1 MAFRPR
7 CGAKT
12 AVKSP
17 MHTTMIL
24 KFSISFAAGLLFS
37 GCASGPKPPDWQLEA
52 KGSMERSVAAYMEG
66 DRRVETAELQR
77 ARAKL
82 SRTGRADLLGTAE
95 LLHCATRVASAVFEP
110 CTAFEALRPDAT
122 APQRAYADYLR
133 GQPQPQDAAL
143 LPEAQRGVAA
153 GNAAAALGQKDP
165 LSQLVAAGVLLQAG
179 KGSNALSEAAVST
192 ASAQGWRRPLL
203 AWLGLQLKQAEQGG
217 QTAEMTRLQRR
228 IALIE
233 GPKVA
238 QPKALP

>member
-1 MAFRPR
+1 MKAFFAWSAA
-7 CGAKT
+7 CVVCFLT
-12 AVKSP
+12 A
-17 MHTTMIL
+17 
-24 KFSISFAAGLLFS
+24 
-37 GCASGPKPPDWQLEA
+37 CASGPPTPDWQLEA
-52 KGSMERSVAAYMEG
+52 KSAMDRAVAAYLEG
-66 DRRVETAELQR
+66 DSRVEQAEITR
-77 ARAKL
+77 ARAAL
-82 SRTGRADLLGTAE
+82 ARTGRPDLLANAE
-95 LLHCATRVASAVFEP
+95 LLRCATRVASGVFEP
-110 CTAFEALRPDAT
+110 CAAFEALRPDAT

-133 GQPQPQDAAL
+133 GQLQPPDAAL

-153 GNAAAALGQKDP
+153 GNTAAALGQKDP

-179 KGSNALSEAAVST
+179 KGSNALSEAAVNT

-238 QPKALP
+238 PTKALP

>member
-1 MAFRPR
+1 MKALFLLS
-7 CGAKT
+7 GA
-12 AVKSP
+12 
-17 MHTTMIL
+17 
-24 KFSISFAAGLLFS
+24 AALGLLTA
-37 GCASGPKPPDWQLEA
+37 CASSPPTPDWQLEA
-52 KGSMERSVAAYMEG
+52 KSAMDRAVAAYLEG
-66 DRRVETAELQR
+66 DSRVEQAEITR
-77 ARAKL
+77 ARAAL
-82 SRTGRADLLGTAE
+82 ARTGRADLLANAE
-95 LLHCATRVASAVFEP
+95 LLRCATRVASAVFEP

-133 GQPQPQDAAL
+133 GQLQPQDAAL

-153 GNAAAALGQKDP
+153 GNTAAALGQKDP

-179 KGSNALSEAAVST
+179 KGSNALSEAAVNT